1 MTSDGKFAYN
11 LVPETARRACTS
23 VPEETLSMGNTD
35 AGMAPATSSREQR
48 FSPPLAAYTLSTA
61 YFIQTETDYQ
71 RQSVY

>member
-11 LVPETARRACTS
+11 LVPETA
-23 VPEETLSMGNTD
+23 TLSMGNTD